1 MTSTKSSTGRTSRAL
16 GLAWQAQLDAYHAHL
31 RVTRAGL
38 MVQVPTEALVMGAT
52 RKDGRGRTTFAA
64 AWAARAS
71 VDYVGSVV
79 RDGRP
84 EPVYLEAKTCVTERW
99 NFADALGA
107 RVPHGP
113 QWSTLAA
120 ADAMDAHALVALWW
134 MTAGRTPT
142 AWLWEWATLAE
153 LRERGVASVTEG
165 ECAAWSRRIVVAQ
178 WVDAME
184 TAADAE
190 EVRL

>member
-1 MTSTKSSTGRTSRAL
+1 MSASKSSTGRTSRAL

-38 MVQVPTEALVMGAT
+38 MVQVPTEALVMGPT

-71 VDYVGSVV
+71 VDYVGSIV
-79 RDGRP
+79 RDGAP
-84 EPVYLEAKTCVTERW
+84 EAVYLEAKTCVTERW
-99 NFADALGA
+99 DFAAALGA

-134 MTAGRTPT
+134 MPPGQSP
-142 AWLWEWATLAE
+142 WGSLWEWSTLHA
-153 LRERGVASVTEG
+153 LRDRGVASVG
-165 ECAAWSRRIVVAQ
+165 HDECAAWSRMMIGAAWVPSMGGVA
-178 WVDAME
+178 
-184 TAADAE
+184 
-190 EVRL
+190 

>member
-1 MTSTKSSTGRTSRAL
+1 MTPTKSSTGRTSRAL

-31 RVTRAGL
+31 WVTRAGL

-52 RKDGRGRTTFAA
+52 RRDARGRTTFAA

-71 VDYVGSVV
+71 VDYVGSIV
-79 RDGRP
+79 RDAAP
-84 EPVYLEAKTCVTERW
+84 EPVYLEAKVCTTERW
-99 NFADALGA
+99 RFAEALGA
-107 RVPHGP
+107 ATNGP

-120 ADAMDAHALVALWW
+120 ADAMCAHALVALLW

-165 ECAAWSRRIVVAQ
+165 ECAAWARRIVVAQ
-178 WVDAME
+178 WVDAMKGGR
-184 TAADAE
+184 A
-190 EVRL
+190 

>member
-1 MTSTKSSTGRTSRAL
+1 MSGDKSSTGRTSRAL

-52 RKDGRGRTTFAA
+52 RKDARGRTTFPA

-79 RDGRP
+79 RDVAP
-84 EPVYLEAKTCVTERW
+84 EPVYLEAKVCTTERW
-99 NFADALGA
+99 RFAEALGA
-107 RVPHGP
+107 ATNGP
-113 QWSTLAA
+113 QWSTLQAA
-120 ADAMDAHALVALWW
+120 HEMDAHALVALCWVPP
-134 MTAGRTPT
+134 RRSSS

-153 LRERGVASVTEG
+153 LRGRGVASVDQD
-165 ECAAWSRRIVVAQ
+165 ECAAWARPITGPLPR
-178 WVDAME
+178 WVDAMKGGG
-184 TAADAE
+184 A
-190 EVRL
+190 